1 MEFGWHPAKRERTL
15 AEREIDFAGLLAAFA
30 DPKRLIVQDT
40 RKDYGEARF
49 NMIAMR
55 GGELLH
61 ITYTLRGELTWIIS
75 ARKANR
81 REQRRYAQG

>member
-15 AEREIDFAGLLAAFA
+15 AERDIDFAGVLAAFS
-30 DPKRLIVQDT
+30 DPRRLVVQDT
-40 RKDYGEARF
+40 RRDYGEARF
-49 NMIAMR
+49 NMVAMR

-61 ITYTLRGELTWIIS
+61 ITYTPRGELTWIIS
-75 ARKANR
+75 ASK